1 MGIASRRCS
10 VMTWGVSMHILLT
23 KDLNNLTQRIKAK
36 RAQCEHDEMRKILST
51 DRDDDL
57 TLMKHE

>member
-23 KDLNNLTQRIKAK
+23 NDLNNLTQRIKAK
-36 RAQCEHDEMRKILST
+36 QAQREHNEMRPTL
-51 DRDDDL
+51 DNYRDDDL